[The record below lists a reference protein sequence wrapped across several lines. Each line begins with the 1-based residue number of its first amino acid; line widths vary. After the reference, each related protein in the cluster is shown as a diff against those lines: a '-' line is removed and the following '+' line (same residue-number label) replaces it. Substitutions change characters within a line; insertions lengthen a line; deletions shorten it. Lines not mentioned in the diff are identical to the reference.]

1 MANNNISEMTYEGIK
16 SRGIANDLWAPF
28 ERAEAYPM
36 DITSVFGS
44 YETAASYAKNGAT
57 SYAGQTIAVAG
68 TGLETKAYK
77 ITSGGTLVELAD
89 ENLVKKVA
97 IDVLTETLVKENASE
112 AYDTLEEV
120 SAWIKS
126 HPEDA
131 AKMNLDITSLKESAH
146 THSNKNILDDISQA
160 NINAWTNPSK
170 AISANT
176 AVSATCLYNKNY
188 PGYGIDVKYIAKGD
202 DFGGSESYYTYI
214 SVNGESNFNNMAHFN
229 DGIHLCN
236 GGAYRGGV
244 IYFGDNVDKDELSEG
259 EEIYPYAYIGERL
272 DDTIEIKSSNIAIGN
287 IGNDILKNEDGETVY
302 DENEQPIHTGEYK
315 VDGIFIGLDK
325 EDNIDEGESVSS
337 LTLNKGLRIVTNY
350 NDESYGATLN
360 IPLNVEDSVNANSVY
375 ADNIPNTIKFN
386 GKTYNV
392 VSGTVNLGNIISQ
405 SVSADTSITSLSAIT
420 SESSK
425 CIFDEKYP
433 NNGVSIKR
441 ISKGG
446 EDEESKTYVNVDG
459 ESNFNEMAC
468 FNKNIHLCG
477 NNSDIGG
484 FIYFGDN
491 LHEEDGRHWTYIGER
506 GDDTLEIHSTRVGV
520 GRFNTEDNSIDGVLI
535 GNDSSDMRFNTGL
548 FLRASEDENSIID
561 ATFKVPLYVTS
572 DIHEKG
578 VKLEEKYSSIDHT
591 HEEFASLSGL
601 SETIAELEST
611 VEDLDS
617 TVYAHGNRLDA
628 IENDC
633 LVLTESKYLQLMKSV
648 FNLGISECLTN
659 FTTTVYLGK
668 KSDGTYFRP
677 SDYTSNPTLTTE
689 AHFATWSTGTIGH
702 KGFCNTIT
710 VTPYDFKTVLNK
722 TYLLVKVMSAS
733 CTLPSTGVTGGVKK
747 DFGILKSQRTVD
759 GLANIQY
766 YNFAIYSG
774 DTLAIPLTSDYII
787 PDDFL
792 QNNVIG
798 DEWSS
803 GLFDITGIV
812 YNPSTSFTSR
822 VNMTPFTGTPQGTY
836 SQAIVGVMDDTNLPN
851 NKNIIIDNIVSPH
864 DLRLPSSPRIGK
876 KYEIIHTNKSA
887 TLKSP
892 GINIIRNNG
901 YTNAQSLSGST
912 VSSVIYNG
920 ESWFFYTNLLSNIY

>member
-1 MANNNISEMTYEGIK
+1 MANINKNEITYEGIK

-28 ERAEAYPM
+28 ERANAAPM
-36 DITSVFGS
+36 DITEVFGS
-44 YETAASYAKNGAT
+44 LANAINYAKNNAT
-57 SYAGQTIAVAG
+57 SYAGQVIAVAG
-68 TGLETKAYK
+68 ENIETKVYK
-77 ITSGGTLVELAD
+77 ITSGGTLTELAD
-89 ENLVKKVA
+89 ETLVKKVS
-97 IDVLTETLVKENASE
+97 IDVLTETLVKENALE

-131 AKMNLDITSLKESAH
+131 AKMNLDITALKESAH

-170 AISANT
+170 AVSANT

-202 DFGGSESYYTYI
+202 DFGGSDSYYTYI

-244 IYFGDNVDKDELSEG
+244 IYFGDNVDKDEVDEG
-259 EEIYPYAYIGERL
+259 KEIYPYTYIGERL
-272 DDTIEIKSSNIAIGN
+272 DDTIEIKSSKIAIGN
-287 IGNDILKNEDGETVY
+287 IGNDILTNEDGETVY

-315 VDGIFIGLDK
+315 VDGIFIGLDI
-325 EDNIDEGESVSS
+325 EDNFDDGESVSS
-337 LTLNKGLRIVTNY
+337 LTLNKGLRIVTND
-350 NDESYGATLN
+350 NEGSYGATLN

-375 ADNIPNTIKFN
+375 AENVPNSIKFN
-386 GKTYNV
+386 DKTYNV

-405 SVSADTSITSLSAIT
+405 SVSADTSIISDSAIT

-425 CIFDEKYP
+425 CIFDEEYP
-433 NNGVSIKR
+433 NNGVSIKS
-441 ISKGG
+441 ITKGDDG
-446 EDEESKTYVNVDG
+446 ESKTYVNVDG
-459 ESNFNEMAC
+459 ESNFNGMAC
-468 FNKNIHLCG
+468 FNENIHLCNHG
-477 NNSDIGG
+477 DSEGG
-484 FIYFGDN
+484 FLYFGDN
-491 LHEEDGRHWTYIGER
+491 LHEDDYRHWTYIGER
-506 GDDTLEIHSTRVGV
+506 SDDTLEIHSTRVGV
-520 GRFNTEDNSIDGVLI
+520 GRFNTEDNSIDGVFI
-535 GNDSSDMRFNTGL
+535 GDDSSKMRFNTGL
-548 FLRASEDENSIID
+548 FLRGSEDENSIID

-578 VKLEEKYSSIDHT
+578 VKLEEKYSSIDHI
-591 HEEFASLSGL
+591 HEEFVSLSGI
-601 SETIAELEST
+601 SNTVAEIEST

-617 TVYAHGNRLDA
+617 KVYAHGNRLDA

-633 LVLTESKYLQLMKSV
+633 LVLNESKYLQLMNSV
-648 FNLGISECLTN
+648 FNLGLSECLTN

-677 SDYTSNPTLTTE
+677 SDYTSNPALITE
-689 AHFATWSTGTIGH
+689 AHFATWNTGTIGH

-710 VTPYDFKTVLNK
+710 VKPYDFTKVLNT

-747 DFGILKSQRTVD
+747 DFGILKSKRTVD
-759 GLANIQY
+759 GIANVQY

-774 DTLAIPLTSDYII
+774 DTLAIPLTSNYII

-792 QNNVIG
+792 SNNVIG

-803 GLFDITGIV
+803 GLFDITSIV

-836 SQAIVGVMDDTNLPN
+836 TQTIVGIMDDTNLPN
-851 NKNIIIDNIVSPH
+851 NKNIIIDNILSKH

-876 KYEIIHTNKSA
+876 KYEIIHTHKSA
-887 TLKSP
+887 TLKS
-892 GINIIRNNG
+892 GNVNIIRDEG
-901 YTNAQSLSGST
+901 YTNAQSLSAST

-920 ESWFFYTNLLSNIY
+920 VSWYFYTNLLSNIY